1 MTKRLEMIFRD
12 EAGKEATLSLA
23 NPKDD
28 LTKAGVMAV
37 MQTVATKRLF
47 QNKNG
52 ALVTPVS
59 CQVHTQDTQSLA

>member
-12 EAGKEATLSLA
+12 EAGKEA
-23 NPKDD
+23 
-28 LTKAGVMAV
+28 V
-37 MQTVATKRLF
+37 MQTVAAKRLF

-59 CQVHTQDTQSLA
+59 CQVHTQDTQALA

>member
-37 MQTVATKRLF
+37 MQIGRAHV
-47 QNKNG
+47 
-52 ALVTPVS
+52 
-59 CQVHTQDTQSLA
+59 